1 MTVDTKTILPGEI
14 EAESLRIIENELGP
28 HDMNRRVFKV
38 VQRVIHA
45 TGDFTFA
52 DTLRFHPDAVA
63 RGIEAIKSGKNILV
77 DVRMAAAGINRCLL
91 SRWRGKVCC
100 RIADHDVAVRAQAR
114 GTTRAEAAMDAGLD
128 ENVGIV
134 VIGNAPTALL
144 RVMEIVEKRGSC
156 LNLIVGVPVG
166 FVNAAESKAL
176 LAEKEYPFITNLGR
190 KGGSS
195 AAAAIVNALLRMAAE
210 E

>member
-1 MTVDTKTILPGEI
+1 
-14 EAESLRIIENELGP
+14 
-28 HDMNRRVFKV
+28 
-38 VQRVIHA
+38 
-45 TGDFTFA
+45 
-52 DTLRFHPDAVA
+52 
-63 RGIEAIKSGKNILV
+63 
-77 DVRMAAAGINRCLL
+77 
-91 SRWRGKVCC
+91 
-100 RIADHDVAVRAQAR
+100 
-114 GTTRAEAAMDAGLD
+114 MDAGLD